1 MLSSVQRK
9 TLSLQAAGWR
19 HKSRYFF
26 IALSQFF
33 FLFASGLLAEQ
44 PGSASPAPQSTTPG
58 VLTGRIMDESTE
70 SPLPGAMILIQGT
83 ALGTSADDEGLF
95 TVETVPPGIYNVRF
109 VMIGYESRVL
119 NTVVVNP
126 GRTTTRVIPMK
137 PTVLKAAGVEVTAG
151 HFHGAKD
158 AVVSN
163 RSMDHE
169 EIRMDAG
176 SFEDIQRVV
185 QALPAVVSGGDQEN
199 EIIVRGGMYGENLFV
214 MDHIE
219 IPNPNHF
226 GYQGAGGGPVNMINN
241 EFVRQADFYAG
252 AFPARYGDKAS
263 SVLDISL
270 REGDRRRR
278 TGHATLGMSGA
289 GMMVEGPLAGGKG
302 SYMLSGRKSF
312 LDLIISST
320 GMTSVPHYYNLQGK
334 AVMDLDRN
342 DQILINGIF
351 GDDRIHIRDEDDS
364 AYNQGSDDVVSKS
377 RQYAAGATWRH
388 LFSERGY
395 SRVTLSR
402 TLNHYDQTARYDV
415 TKRFTNLSTEIE
427 HALRAEAV
435 FQPSDGLELGF
446 GGAVKSIPLDLAV
459 TWSADTLFEWDNSR
473 TPPAVTGIHETYPAY
488 DQARNVTTSKAAAY
502 GQVKFH
508 PVRRMTAHLGIRT
521 DYFDYTRKHAVD
533 PRIGFSYA
541 LTPGFSLNLAFGRH
555 SQSPAYVQ
563 LASHPDNRG
572 LGYKETRQAVAG
584 FERLFRDDI
593 RGTVEVFYKDY
604 RGVPIDPAE
613 LTDDPYDAGEGRLVA
628 RGKGNSRGV
637 EFFLQKKMSGPFHAT
652 VSYSYSVSR
661 GVDPR
666 NGEEFNWDFDFRHVF
681 TAIGGARW
689 DLREKGWYRSL
700 NRKAW
705 TKWVDWL
712 FPFADQV
719 EAAVRW
725 RYLGGRPHT
734 APAYE
739 PEYRTWIVEPGTP
752 LNDERY
758 PVYHRLDFRLDR
770 RYMFDGWNLVTYLD
784 IMNVYGRENVWDYS
798 YNGDGSKQKILQYQ
812 VFPVGGMTIEF

>member
-1 MLSSVQRK
+1 MRFSVSSVSFLIQSVGSRRVLKRVFVPLFLILSS
-9 TLSLQAAGWR
+9 
-19 HKSRYFF
+19 F
-26 IALSQFF
+26 
-33 FLFASGLLAEQ
+33 GLPAEE
-44 PGSASPAPQSTTPG
+44 PGTASPSPQSTKPG
-58 VLTGRIMDESTE
+58 ILAGRVMDESTE
-70 SPLPGAMILIQGT
+70 SPLAGAMVLIQGT
-83 ALGTSADDEGLF
+83 ELGASADDEGRF
-95 TVETVPPGIYNVRF
+95 TVEPVPPGIYNVRF
-109 VMIGYESRVL
+109 VMMGYESRVV

-126 GRTTTRVIPMK
+126 GRTTIRVIPMK
-137 PTVLKAAGVEVTAG
+137 PTVLRHEGVDVTAG

-163 RSMDHE
+163 RSMDQE
-169 EIRMDAG
+169 EIRTDAG
-176 SFEDIQRVV
+176 SAEDIQRVV

-226 GYQGAGGGPVNMINN
+226 AFQGAGGGPVNMINN

-270 REGDRRRR
+270 REGNRRRR
-278 TGHATLGMSGA
+278 TGHAALGMSGA
-289 GMMVEGPLAGGKG
+289 GLTVEGPLAGGKG

-320 GMTSVPHYYNLQGK
+320 GMTSVPHYYNLQAK
-334 AVMDLDRN
+334 AVYDLDED
-342 DQILINGIF
+342 DQILVNGIF
-351 GDDRIHIRDEDDS
+351 GDDWIHIREEDDS
-364 AYNQGSDDVVSKS
+364 AYNQGTDDVTAKS

-395 SRVTLSR
+395 SKVTLSR
-402 TLNHYDQTARYDV
+402 TFNHWDNTARYDV

-427 HALRAEAV
+427 HTLRAEAV
-435 FQPSDGLELGF
+435 FQPSESLELGF

-473 TPPAVTGIHETYPAY
+473 RPPKITGIHATYPEY
-488 DQARNVTTSKAAAY
+488 DRARHVTTSKASGF

-508 PVRRMTAHLGIRT
+508 PVRRLTALLGLRA
-521 DYFDYTRKHAVD
+521 DYFDYTREHAVD
-533 PRIGFSYA
+533 PRLGFSYA
-541 LTPGFSLNLAFGRH
+541 LTPRSCVNLAFGRH

-563 LASHPDNRG
+563 LASHPDNRN

-584 FERLFRDDI
+584 LERLFRDDI

-604 RGVPIDPAE
+604 RGVPIDPAD
-613 LTDDPYDAGEGRLVA
+613 LTDDPYDSGDERLVA
-628 RGKGNSRGV
+628 RGKGNARGI
-637 EFFLQKKMSGPFHAT
+637 ECFLQKKMSGPFHAT
-652 VSYSYSVSR
+652 LSYSYSLSR

-689 DLREKGWYRSL
+689 DLRDKGWYRSL
-700 NRKAW
+700 NRKSW
-705 TKWVDWL
+705 YKWVDWML
-712 FPFADQV
+712 PFADQV
-719 EAAVRW
+719 EAAVKW

-734 APAYE
+734 APTYK
-739 PEYRTWIVEPGTP
+739 PEYHTWIVDPATP
-752 LNDERY
+752 LNAERY

-770 RYMFDGWNLVTYLD
+770 RYMFDGWNLVTYID
-784 IMNVYGRENVWDYS
+784 VMNVYGRENVWDYS
-798 YNGDGSKQKILQYQ
+798 YNSDGSKQKILQYQ
-812 VFPVGGMTIEF
+812 VFPVGGVTVEF